1 MKEGKKPIQRLACGI
16 IGGAKSCAEVTEIA
30 RLAGKS
36 INMVCREAWGGLPRA
51 AAGSRRS
58 PQPGRAAGLASPP
71 RAPLPCRGSRRRLRL
86 AAPVLGLGLAGR
98 PPSREV

>member
-1 MKEGKKPIQRLACGI
+1 MKEGKKPIQRLACRI

-58 PQPGRAAGLASPP
+58 P
-71 RAPLPCRGSRRRLRL
+71 CRGSRLPAPCPAPRSGLPPALRL